1 MAAVGSPEPK
11 KKGKKGKKSPKR
23 VGFSLDM
30 TPMVDVAFLLLTF
43 FMLTTTFSKPKPM
56 EINWPAEKNE
66 ETKVEVAESNV
77 LTVRIMEGDK
87 AYWNI
92 GFKPPEAIE
101 LYETDGG
108 SKPAISDKFRKMLKE
123 KREQIR
129 QEVGEDVMVLVLK
142 LDKKAKYRNLV
153 DIIDEL
159 NISNPPIKRFS
170 IADFTEADG
179 EEIAQMLAGG
189 AQTEPQPK
197 EKKKWRTKKKWW
209 THRRS
214 TKTASLKRTISTP
227 TNYAT

>member
-1 MAAVGSPEPK
+1 MAAVGSPEP

-43 FMLTTTFSKPKPM
+43 FMLTTTFSKPKTM
-56 EINWPAEKNE
+56 EINLPAEKNE

-92 GFKPPEAIE
+92 GFKPPEAID
-101 LYETDGG
+101 LYETDG
-108 SKPAISDKFRKMLKE
+108 SKPSISDKFRKML
-123 KREQIR
+123 RENRERIR

-153 DIIDEL
+153 DVIDEL

-189 AQTEPQPK
+189 AQIEPQPK
-197 EKKKWRTKKKWW
+197 EKKK
-209 THRRS
+209 
-214 TKTASLKRTISTP
+214 
-227 TNYAT
+227 

>member
-11 KKGKKGKKSPKR
+11 QSKKGKKVRKR
-23 VGFSLDM
+23 LGFRLDM

-43 FMLTTTFSKPKPM
+43 FMLTTTFSKPKTM
-56 EINWPAEKNE
+56 EINLPAEKNDQ
-66 ETKVEVAESNV
+66 TQVEVAESNV

-101 LYETDGG
+101 LYDTDGDAKL
-108 SKPAISDKFRKMLKE
+108 SISDKFRRML
-123 KREQIR
+123 RENRERIR

-142 LDKKAKYRNLV
+142 LDKKARYRNLV
-153 DIIDEL
+153 DVIDEL

-189 AQTEPQPK
+189 APTEPQPK
-197 EKKKWRTKKKWW
+197 EKKK
-209 THRRS
+209 
-214 TKTASLKRTISTP
+214 
-227 TNYAT
+227 

>member
-11 KKGKKGKKSPKR
+11 KKGKKGKKLPKR

-43 FMLTTTFSKPKPM
+43 FMLTTTFSKPKTM
-56 EINWPAEKNE
+56 EINLPAEKNE
-66 ETKVEVAESNV
+66 DTKVEVAESNV

-101 LYETDGG
+101 LYDADGG
-108 SKPAISDKFRKMLKE
+108 SKPSISDKFRKMLKE
-123 KREQIR
+123 QREKIR

-153 DIIDEL
+153 DVIDEL

-189 AQTEPQPK
+189 APTEPQPK
-197 EKKKWRTKKKWW
+197 EKKK
-209 THRRS
+209 
-214 TKTASLKRTISTP
+214 
-227 TNYAT
+227 

>member
-11 KKGKKGKKSPKR
+11 KSKKGSKKKMPKR

-43 FMLTTTFSKPKPM
+43 FMLTTTFSKPKTM
-56 EINWPAEKNE
+56 EINLPAEKNE

-92 GFKPPEAIE
+92 GFKPPEPID
-101 LYETDGG
+101 LYESDGG
-108 SKPAISDKFRKMLKE
+108 SKPSISDKFRKML
-123 KREQIR
+123 RENRDRIR

-159 NISNPPIKRFS
+159 NIANPPIKRFS
-170 IADFTEADG
+170 IADFTEEDS

-189 AQTEPQPK
+189 TQPQPQPQPK
-197 EKKKWRTKKKWW
+197 EKKK
-209 THRRS
+209 
-214 TKTASLKRTISTP
+214 
-227 TNYAT
+227 

>member
-11 KKGKKGKKSPKR
+11 KTKKGKKAPKR

-43 FMLTTTFSKPKPM
+43 FMLTTTFSKPKTM
-56 EINWPAEKNE
+56 EINLPAEKNDQ
-66 ETKVEVAESNV
+66 TQVEVAESNV

-101 LYETDGG
+101 LYESDG
-108 SKPAISDKFRKMLKE
+108 SAKPSISPKFRKMLRDN
-123 KREQIR
+123 RERIR

-153 DIIDEL
+153 DVIDEL

-189 AQTEPQPK
+189 APPIEPQPK
-197 EKKKWRTKKKWW
+197 AKTKEKKK
-209 THRRS
+209 
-214 TKTASLKRTISTP
+214 
-227 TNYAT
+227 

>member
-1 MAAVGSPEPK
+1 MAAVGSPEQK
-11 KKGKKGKKSPKR
+11 KRKKGKKSPKR

-43 FMLTTTFSKPKPM
+43 FMLTTTFSKPKTM
-56 EINWPAEKNE
+56 EINLPAEKNE

-92 GFKPPEAIE
+92 GFKPPEAID
-101 LYETDGG
+101 LYEAGDGG
-108 SKPAISDKFRKMLKE
+108 KPTVSDKFRKMLKE

-197 EKKKWRTKKKWW
+197 EKKK
-209 THRRS
+209 
-214 TKTASLKRTISTP
+214 
-227 TNYAT
+227 

>member
-11 KKGKKGKKSPKR
+11 KSKKGGKKKPKR
-23 VGFSLDM
+23 LGFRLDM

-43 FMLTTTFSKPKPM
+43 FMLTTTFSKPKTM
-56 EINWPAEKNE
+56 EINLPAEKNE
-66 ETKVEVAESNV
+66 DTKVEVAESNV

-101 LYETDGG
+101 LYESDDG
-108 SKPAISDKFRKMLKE
+108 KPVVSDKFRKML
-123 KREQIR
+123 RENRDRIL

-159 NISNPPIKRFS
+159 NIANPPIKRFS

-189 AQTEPQPK
+189 AQPEPQPK
-197 EKKKWRTKKKWW
+197 EKKK
-209 THRRS
+209 
-214 TKTASLKRTISTP
+214 
-227 TNYAT
+227 

>member
-43 FMLTTTFSKPKPM
+43 FMLTTTFSKPKTM
-56 EINWPAEKNE
+56 EINLPAEKNE

-197 EKKKWRTKKKWW
+197 EKKK
-209 THRRS
+209 
-214 TKTASLKRTISTP
+214 
-227 TNYAT
+227 

>member
-1 MAAVGSPEPK
+1 MAAVGSPEQ

-43 FMLTTTFSKPKPM
+43 FMLTTTFSKPKTM
-56 EINWPAEKNE
+56 EINLPAEKNE

-92 GFKPPEAIE
+92 GFKPPEAID
-101 LYETDGG
+101 LYDAGDGG
-108 SKPAISDKFRKMLKE
+108 KPSISDKFRKMLKE

-197 EKKKWRTKKKWW
+197 EKKK
-209 THRRS
+209 
-214 TKTASLKRTISTP
+214 
-227 TNYAT
+227 

>member
-1 MAAVGSPEPK
+1 M
-11 KKGKKGKKSPKR
+11 PKR

-43 FMLTTTFSKPKPM
+43 FMLTTTFSKPKTM
-56 EINWPAEKNE
+56 EINLPAEKNE

-101 LYETDGG
+101 LYDAGDAARP
-108 SKPAISDKFRKMLKE
+108 SISDKFRKMLRE

-189 AQTEPQPK
+189 AQPEPQPK
-197 EKKKWRTKKKWW
+197 EKKK
-209 THRRS
+209 
-214 TKTASLKRTISTP
+214 
-227 TNYAT
+227 

>member
-1 MAAVGSPEPK
+1 MAAVGAPEPK
-11 KKGKKGKKSPKR
+11 KKGKKGKKAPKR

-43 FMLTTTFSKPKPM
+43 FMLTTTFSKPKTM
-56 EINWPAEKNE
+56 EINLPAEKNE

-101 LYETDGG
+101 LYDESSGG
-108 SKPAISDKFRKMLKE
+108 KPSISDKFRKMLRE

-142 LDKKAKYRNLV
+142 LDKKARYRNLV

-159 NISNPPIKRFS
+159 NIANPPIKRFS

-189 AQTEPQPK
+189 AQPEPQPK
-197 EKKKWRTKKKWW
+197 EKKK
-209 THRRS
+209 
-214 TKTASLKRTISTP
+214 
-227 TNYAT
+227 

>member
-43 FMLTTTFSKPKPM
+43 FMLTTTFSKPKTM
-56 EINWPAEKNE
+56 EINLPAEKNDQ
-66 ETKVEVAESNV
+66 TQVEVAESNV

-101 LYETDGG
+101 LYDAGG
-108 SKPAISDKFRKMLKE
+108 GAKPSISDKFRKMLKDQRE
-123 KREQIR
+123 KIR

-153 DIIDEL
+153 DVIDEL

-197 EKKKWRTKKKWW
+197 EKKK
-209 THRRS
+209 
-214 TKTASLKRTISTP
+214 
-227 TNYAT
+227 